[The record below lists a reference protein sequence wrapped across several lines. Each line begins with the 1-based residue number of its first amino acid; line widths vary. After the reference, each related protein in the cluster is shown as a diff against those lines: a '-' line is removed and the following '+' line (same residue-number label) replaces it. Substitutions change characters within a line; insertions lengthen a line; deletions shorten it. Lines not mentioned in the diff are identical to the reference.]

1 MNNKNIASNG
11 VSCQKHTQKK
21 TYYILFSFVFVKM
34 HHQTNKINRL
44 SRAHLNLKRYV
55 LHLFQT
61 SFAKIS
67 HSNWHLTVRMTTT
80 LFPQIDSS
88 VTLIQQKEVL
98 HLFTALFVEK
108 LYIQIAVNK
117 WKRPSWIYW
126 KIVSSNYLLF
136 VDSELF
142 GVLFLSHSYWILIDF
157 DFFFKL
163 KYFGFQKYA
172 PPIISL

>member
-1 MNNKNIASNG
+1 
-11 VSCQKHTQKK
+11 
-21 TYYILFSFVFVKM
+21 
-34 HHQTNKINRL
+34 
-44 SRAHLNLKRYV
+44 
-55 LHLFQT
+55 
-61 SFAKIS
+61 
-67 HSNWHLTVRMTTT
+67 MTTT

-142 GVLFLSHSYWILIDF
+142 GVLFFGHSYWILIDF
-157 DFFFKL
+157 DFF
-163 KYFGFQKYA
+163 
-172 PPIISL
+172 SN